1 MKQKIF
7 IADDHPLFLKGLK
20 GFLEENNFDVIGEAP
35 NGDLALKFI
44 QEIEPNLAI
53 LDLDMPGMSG
63 LEVARM
69 CQEQE
74 IQTKIILLT
83 FHKKSYI
90 YHQAKSLNISGYVP
104 KDFAVEELLDCIRV
118 VSKNEAYMSARV
130 VSDFPGSK
138 LPEKPSNLTPSEIKI
153 IRYIAD
159 GMTTKEI
166 ANLLFLAERTIDKHR
181 SNIIK
186 KLGLDKKHNSLLI
199 WVQKNKEII
208 Y

>member
-35 NGDLALKFI
+35 NGELAMKFI
-44 QEIEPNLAI
+44 QEIEPHLAI
-53 LDLDMPGMSG
+53 LDLDMPGLSG
-63 LEVARM
+63 LEVAKM
-69 CQEQE
+69 CHEKE

-83 FHKKSYI
+83 FHKESYI
-90 YHQAKSLNISGYVP
+90 YQQAKSLNISGYMT
-104 KDFAVEELLDCIRV
+104 KDFDLEELLDCIDL
-118 VSKNEAYMSARV
+118 VSKNETYLNE
-130 VSDFPGSK
+130 K
-138 LPEKPSNLTPSEIKI
+138 ILPENLSGKLNDKPVNLTPTEIKI

-159 GMTTKEI
+159 GLTTKDI
-166 ANLLFLAERTIDKHR
+166 SGILFVAERTVDKHR

-186 KLGLDKKHNSLLI
+186 KLDLDKKHNSLLL
-199 WVQKNKEII
+199 WAQKNKEII

>member
-44 QEIEPNLAI
+44 QEVEPGLAI
-53 LDLDMPGMSG
+53 LDLDMPGMNG
-63 LEVARM
+63 IEVAKF
-69 CQEQE
+69 CYEKD
-74 IQTKIILLT
+74 IQTKFILLT
-83 FHKKSYI
+83 FHKEKYI
-90 YHQAKSLNISGYVP
+90 YDQVKAMNISGYVP
-104 KDFAVEELLDCIRV
+104 KDYAVEELLDCIRV
-118 VSKNEAYMSARV
+118 VTNNETYLSEGILSEKTGDSTSK
-130 VSDFPGSK
+130 
-138 LPEKPSNLTPSEIKI
+138 KPNNLTPSEIKI
-153 IRYIAD
+153 IKYIAD
-159 GMTTKEI
+159 GLTTKEI
-166 ANLLFLAERTIDKHR
+166 ANVLFVAERTIDKHR

-186 KLGLDKKHNSLLI
+186 KLDLDKKHNSLLI

>member
-35 NGDLALKFI
+35 NGNLALKFI

-63 LEVARM
+63 LEVAKM
-69 CQEQE
+69 CFEKD

-83 FHKKSYI
+83 FHKESYI
-90 YHQAKSLNISGYVP
+90 YQQAKSLNISGYVP
-104 KDFAVEELLDCIRV
+104 KDYAVEELLDCIEL
-118 VSKNEAYMSARV
+118 VSKNETYLSDRILSEKAV
-130 VSDFPGSK
+130 VNTGI
-138 LPEKPSNLTPSEIKI
+138 KPSNLTPSELKI

-159 GMTTKEI
+159 GLTTKEI
-166 ANLLFLAERTIDKHR
+166 ASTLFVAERTIDKHR

-186 KLGLDKKHNSLLI
+186 KLDLDKKHNSLLI

>member
-63 LEVARM
+63 LEVAKM
-69 CQEQE
+69 CQEKE

-90 YHQAKSLNISGYVP
+90 YQQAKSLNISGYVP
-104 KDFAVEELLDCIRV
+104 KDFAVEELLDCIKV
-118 VSKNEAYMSARV
+118 VSNNEIYLSEGII
-130 VSDFPGSK
+130 S
-138 LPEKPSNLTPSEIKI
+138 EKTKERIADKPNNLTPSEIKI

>member
-63 LEVARM
+63 LEVAKM
-69 CQEQE
+69 CQEKE

-90 YHQAKSLNISGYVP
+90 YQQAKSLNISGYVP
-104 KDFAVEELLDCIRV
+104 KDFAVEELLDCIKV
-118 VSKNEAYMSARV
+118 VSNNEIYLSEGII
-130 VSDFPGSK
+130 S
-138 LPEKPSNLTPSEIKI
+138 EKTKERIADKPNNLTPSEIKI

-186 KLGLDKKHNSLLI
+186 KLGLHKKHNSLLI
-199 WVQKNKEII
+199 LRPLSKT
-208 Y
+208 

>member
-20 GFLEENNFDVIGEAP
+20 GFLEENGFDVIGEAS
-35 NGDLALKFI
+35 NGELALKFI
-44 QEIEPNLAI
+44 EEIKPQLAI
-53 LDLDMPGMSG
+53 LDLDMPRMSG
-63 LEVARM
+63 LDVAKI
-69 CQEQE
+69 CLEKE

-83 FHKKSYI
+83 FHKESYI
-90 YHQAKSLNISGYVP
+90 YRQAKSLNVSGYVP
-104 KDFAVEELLDCIRV
+104 KDFAVEELLDCIEM
-118 VSKNEAYMSARV
+118 VSRNETYLSQRIISENKDAVPA
-130 VSDFPGSK
+130 
-138 LPEKPSNLTPSEIKI
+138 EKHSNLTPSEIKI

-159 GMTTKEI
+159 GLTTKEI
-166 ANLLFLAERTIDKHR
+166 ANLLFVAERTIDKHR

-186 KLGLDKKHNSLLI
+186 KLELVKKHNSLLI

>member
-44 QEIEPNLAI
+44 KEIEPHLAI
-53 LDLDMPGMSG
+53 LDLDMPGLSG
-63 LEVARM
+63 LEVAKLCYEM
-69 CQEQE
+69 E

-83 FHKKSYI
+83 FHKEAYI
-90 YHQAKSLNISGYVP
+90 FQQAKSLNISGYMT
-104 KDFAVEELLDCIRV
+104 KDFELEELLDCIEL
-118 VSKNEAYMSARV
+118 VSKNETYLNERILSEKTDFML
-130 VSDFPGSK
+130 SD
-138 LPEKPSNLTPSEIKI
+138 KPVNITPTEIKI
-153 IRYIAD
+153 IRYISE
-159 GMTTKEI
+159 GLTTKEI
-166 ANLLFLAERTIDKHR
+166 ANLLFVAERTVDKHR

-186 KLGLDKKHNSLLI
+186 KLDLDKKHNSLLL
-199 WVQKNKEII
+199 WAQKNKEII